1 MASPLHCARWI
12 FYAAAAATLAAVNM
26 YLLSVH
32 APLWAGGR
40 FIVGAFS
47 ALLLAQ
53 ALALAGVF
61 WGLGFYLR
69 RNSLLDRSLLVA
81 FLVSSLWFL
90 IPARF
95 SVG

>member
-1 MASPLHCARWI
+1 
-12 FYAAAAATLAAVNM
+12 M

-32 APLWAGGR
+32 ARVWAGGN

-69 RNSLLDRSLLVA
+69 RNPLLDRLLLVA
-81 FLVSSLWFL
+81 FLVSSLWFF
-90 IPARF
+90 IPVRF
-95 SVG
+95 SVE

>member
-1 MASPLHCARWI
+1 MMSLRHFARWLL
-12 FYAAAAATLAAVNM
+12 YGAAAATLASVNV

-32 APLWAGGR
+32 AHLWAGGN

-47 ALLLAQ
+47 ALLLGQ
-53 ALALAGVF
+53 ALAFAGVF

-69 RNSLLDRSLLVA
+69 RSHLLDRLLLGA
-81 FLVSSLWFL
+81 FLVSLLWFL

-95 SVG
+95 SMN